1 MASFAA
7 QAALRSKWSDLIEG
21 QTFEVPEVSSSMKS
35 VVGWLKQASL
45 DVREVGRRTLKTI
58 SSMPSDKIT
67 ILHYNDVYNVDQG
80 KAARFVTAIKQ
91 HAEDTPLILF
101 SGDALSPSM
110 LSTLTNGAQMVPV
123 LNAVGTHCAVF
134 GNHDFDFGLEVLSER
149 VSETNFPWLMSNVID
164 NETGRALGDGKVT
177 HAIDWKSK
185 RIGLIGLV
193 EKEWLDTLATINP
206 DEVTFIDY
214 IEAGRQLGAQLKQEG
229 CDMVI
234 ALTHMRMPND
244 IKLAENCEEID
255 LILGGH
261 DHIYRVEKI
270 CNRWIVKSGTDFNH
284 FSKISLKYETG
295 SNTPD
300 IAIEEI
306 KVDEMYDPDPEMTDE
321 LQQYVSLVEGK
332 MDEVLG
338 DFAVELDGRFEL
350 IRTSETNLGNWVC
363 DVILAATAADCVI
376 LNSGTLRSDK
386 IHPPGPFTM
395 RDLMT
400 IVPITDPLV
409 VIEVSGE
416 QLLAALENAVCAY
429 PKLEGRFPQ
438 VAGLSFS
445 FYPDRVP
452 GSRVERRLVKV
463 GDEYVKEDS
472 KYHLATKEYL
482 QQGSD
487 GYVMF
492 RDAKVL
498 VDDENCPE
506 LGIAI
511 QNHFNAVKMRLG
523 KTKRPSKHRQSLV
536 TLSRRHSLVKMLDG
550 EELDGPTPLR
560 KSLSTAGD
568 EPRELA
574 HGSQQHTDRPHF
586 CRRASLDQLEAES
599 CQLAPRIER
608 RIVVL
613 DRKTAA
619 EMLDRKSREVSD
631 SVIPEETETNSPQ

>member
-1 MASFAA
+1 
-7 QAALRSKWSDLIEG
+7 
-21 QTFEVPEVSSSMKS
+21 
-35 VVGWLKQASL
+35 
-45 DVREVGRRTLKTI
+45 
-58 SSMPSDKIT
+58 
-67 ILHYNDVYNVDQG
+67 
-80 KAARFVTAIKQ
+80 
-91 HAEDTPLILF
+91 
-101 SGDALSPSM
+101 M

-164 NETGRALGDGKVT
+164 NETGRALGDGRVT

-193 EKEWLDTLATINP
+193 EKEWLDTLATINA

-214 IEAGRQLGAQLKQEG
+214 VEAGKKLGAQLKQEG
-229 CDMVI
+229 CDLVI

-270 CNRWIVKSGTDFNH
+270 CDRWIVKSGTDFNH
-284 FSKISLKYETG
+284 FSKITLRFETG
-295 SNTPD
+295 SNVPD
-300 IAIEEI
+300 VNIEEI
-306 KVDEMYDPDPEMTDE
+306 KVDEMYDPDQEMADE
-321 LQQYVSLVEGK
+321 LQQYVALVEGK

-338 DFAVELDGRFEL
+338 EFTVELDGRFEF

-386 IHPPGPFTM
+386 VHPPGPFTM
-395 RDLMT
+395 RDLMS

-409 VIEVSGE
+409 VIEITGE
-416 QLLAALENAVCAY
+416 QLLGALENAVCAY

-438 VAGLSFS
+438 VAGMSFA
-445 FYPDRVP
+445 FYPDRAP
-452 GSRVERRLVKV
+452 GSRVEKELVRV
-463 GDEYVKEDS
+463 GDEYLREDAT
-472 KYHLATKEYL
+472 YHLATKVYL

-506 LGIAI
+506 LGLAI
-511 QNHFNAVKMRLG
+511 QNHFNAIKMRLG

-560 KSLSTAGD
+560 KSFSTTGSDLKDHSGHNDAGKHSAS
-568 EPRELA
+568 ENRA
-574 HGSQQHTDRPHF
+574 HF

-613 DRKTAA
+613 DDKVQIFIADCSTWQGGYWQEHQMLLHQVQMQILHPLAKMREDKVAIRDAGTGSK
-619 EMLDRKSREVSD
+619 EMNKNKECG
-631 SVIPEETETNSPQ
+631 